1 MPVRGDVNLRL
12 ELRYNDRAPPG
23 CVHHTE
29 SCDSGRNRGSRK
41 YRLRTSRRNRSH
53 PARLVTTGGSSH
65 VVRKP
70 AAGETRIPQIHNRE
84 PSSVEEVPAA
94 ERETEGRLRNVVP
107 AIASALRPGA
117 MIGRPVLRT
126 ALLEG
131 RVPWAVRYTLLRL
144 LLPGLLSMLLWL
156 LEGLACLSSCFP
168 PSSPFCAYTEKHG
181 DPGYFDE
188 FMFVA
193 TVAVTRA
200 SVKGVFRPSIH
211 RGHHVQR
218 NPPTR

>member
-1 MPVRGDVNLRL
+1 
-12 ELRYNDRAPPG
+12 
-23 CVHHTE
+23 
-29 SCDSGRNRGSRK
+29 
-41 YRLRTSRRNRSH
+41 
-53 PARLVTTGGSSH
+53 
-65 VVRKP
+65 
-70 AAGETRIPQIHNRE
+70 
-84 PSSVEEVPAA
+84 VEEVPAA

-188 FMFVA
+188 FMFVSYCCSYQSLGKGSLSTFNSSRSSRSAEPANQVSDEENQHDRPKSYTKASAGAPASMAVVTSA
-193 TVAVTRA
+193 TP
-200 SVKGVFRPSIH
+200 KK
-211 RGHHVQR
+211 QYQ
-218 NPPTR
+218 NDDEQ